1 MLTSKQRAFLRGEA
15 QTLEPVI
22 YVGKGGVGDALLGDA
37 EAALRAKELIKG
49 TVLENCPISAR
60 EAADTL
66 AQSLHADPVQVIGR
80 RFVLY
85 RESENPEAR
94 RFDLLAFESRPETPK
109 KRNRSPKTGTAAAK
123 KPPVKPGYRR
133 AMERKKEEERR
144 KLLKAEKAAFF
155 REKARAERLAARGGS
170 LTENSA
176 GSGAGEARY
185 TVIRRP
191 KG

>member
-22 YVGKGGVGDALLGDA
+22 YVGKGGVSDTLLGDA
-37 EAALRAKELIKG
+37 ELALRAKELIKG
-49 TVLENCPISAR
+49 TVLENCPLSAR
-60 EAADTL
+60 EAADAL

-155 REKARAERLAARGGS
+155 REKARAERLAAGKSGNM
-170 LTENSA
+170 TD
-176 GSGAGEARY
+176 GGAGEARY